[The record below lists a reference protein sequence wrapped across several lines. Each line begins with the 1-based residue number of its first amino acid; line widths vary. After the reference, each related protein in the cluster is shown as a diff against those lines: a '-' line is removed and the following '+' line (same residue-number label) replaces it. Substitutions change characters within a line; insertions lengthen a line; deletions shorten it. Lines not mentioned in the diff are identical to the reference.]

1 MTYDFILSSFQQSY
15 NWLFGIFFPRFF
27 AWCQNNELVSTA
39 LIISIVIP
47 SLFFIINFFLDASSD
62 AEVYTSKMLKNK
74 RIRAQQDELK
84 EQRKKIYYNRNN
96 IYQQAY
102 YNSLKYD
109 KK

>member
-1 MTYDFILSSFQQSY
+1 MTYDFILSSLRSSY

-47 SLFFIINFFLDASSD
+47 SLFFIINFFLEASSD
-62 AEVYTSKMLKNK
+62 SDLYTSKVLNNK
-74 RIRAQQDELK
+74 RIRAQQDVLK
-84 EQRKKIYYNRNN
+84 EQRKMIYYNRN
-96 IYQQAY
+96 
-102 YNSLKYD
+102 KYD